1 MRSELLK
8 KVASGGQQGRV
19 MLLAVLVVGAT
30 GFWYWRQVEGGP
42 AATAAG
48 GLPASARN
56 DTASSVAG
64 EPTSGGP
71 NPNQVP
77 VSGSAAAPDPV
88 AVWLDAPII
97 LPTRDLFFS
106 PSLVR
111 PPPVARIPPSVQVD
125 DEVEKRKTAAF
136 RVAASDLKL
145 TSVVGG
151 SAAQSGNSA
160 APMALL
166 NGRWVAPGDEVD
178 GFRVVRIESTA
189 VVVERDGR
197 KLEVRMK

>member
-1 MRSELLK
+1 M
-8 KVASGGQQGRV
+8 
-19 MLLAVLVVGAT
+19 
-30 GFWYWRQVEGGP
+30 
-42 AATAAG
+42 ATAAS
-48 GLPASARN
+48 GLPTAARN
-56 DTASSVAG
+56 DPSGSVAG
-64 EPTSGGP
+64 EPTPGGP
-71 NPNQVP
+71 GPTLVTVP
-77 VSGSAAAPDPV
+77 GSASAADPV

-111 PPPVARIPPSVQVD
+111 PPPVARTPPSVQVD
-125 DEVEKRKTAAF
+125 EEAEKRKTAAF